1 MLTGASGF
9 LGSHLLERLLKDDCY
24 DIAILKRSTSDC
36 WRIKEL
42 MDRARVFDID
52 HVSLDTVFEEC
63 SPDYILHL
71 ATLYRKFDDGSGA
84 KEMIESNVSFPVELL
99 EIGIRSGL
107 KGFINTGT
115 FFEYDCSIQ
124 PINEHA
130 APAPFNLYAKT
141 KLAFESILKSYSDQ
155 LAINT
160 FKLFSP
166 YGEKDN
172 IKLIPMVIQKALNHE
187 KVQLSDGMQ
196 KLDFTYVGDIVEA
209 YVKAIDRM
217 VLNDGLTGYSVF
229 NLGSGVPVSIREV
242 VSVIQQNVGE
252 VINVDWG
259 EPSAVDIPIAYA
271 DISKIK
277 TELSW
282 SPQYSIHAGI
292 ANTIEYYR
300 TRMKNGV

>member
-1 MLTGASGF
+1 
-9 LGSHLLERLLKDDCY
+9 
-24 DIAILKRSTSDC
+24 
-36 WRIKEL
+36 
-42 MDRARVFDID
+42 
-52 HVSLDTVFEEC
+52 
-63 SPDYILHL
+63 
-71 ATLYRKFDDGSGA
+71 
-84 KEMIESNVSFPVELL
+84 LL
-99 EIGIRSGL
+99 EIGIRSWL